1 MVVTIALSPA
11 VFDAQVKVQY
21 YMLQDV
27 AAQRKR
33 LYSLSTISSID
44 GGEGWG

>member
-21 YMLQDV
+21 YMLQ
-27 AAQRKR
+27 QEWCQGRF
-33 LYSLSTISSID
+33 
-44 GGEGWG
+44 